1 VLAESVVPFD
11 CDRTKLSMGRGGIH
25 LGHEPDQLPP
35 SLRKLTRMLTQAD
48 LADATRIVRAHVPV
62 TPAYRWPLLEEAT
75 GAPTWVKHENAT
87 PTGAFKVRGGLVFVD
102 RLVGSG
108 QEVPGLI
115 AATRGNH
122 GQSVAY
128 AGREYG
134 LPVTIVIPE
143 GNSPDK
149 NASMAGFGAELVVHG
164 RDFQA
169 ALEHARALADA
180 QGLVF
185 VPSFHPDLVA
195 GVATGA
201 AELHEQA
208 GQLDVVYVP
217 VGLGSGICA
226 QMAVRD
232 LLGVG
237 TEVVGVVADRA
248 PAHALSF
255 EAGQPVSTPDA
266 DTFVDGVATRTPVPE
281 AVAAMVAGA
290 ARFVRVSEQDA
301 EAAMGVLWQTTHQMP
316 EPAGAL
322 ALAGLLA
329 DTARL
334 AGASAAVVMTG
345 GNCDSGLVARIVAR
359 H

>member
-1 VLAESVVPFD
+1 
-11 CDRTKLSMGRGGIH
+11 M
-25 LGHEPDQLPP
+25 
-35 SLRKLTRMLTQAD
+35 LTREELD
-48 LADATRIVRAHVPV
+48 EATRIVRTHVPV
-62 TPAYRWPLLEEAT
+62 TPAYRWPLLEEVT
-75 GAPTWVKHENAT
+75 GTPTWVKHENAT
-87 PTGAFKVRGGLVFVD
+87 PTGAFKVRGGLVFVEHLL
-102 RLVGSG
+102 RSG
-108 QEVPGLI
+108 RAVPGLV

-128 AGREYG
+128 AGRQHG
-134 LPVTIVIPE
+134 IPVTIVVPE

-164 RDFQA
+164 RDFQESREYA
-169 ALEHARALADA
+169 MALAEER
-180 QGLVF
+180 GLVP
-185 VPSFHPDLVA
+185 VPSFHRDLVA

-201 AELHEQA
+201 AELQAQA

-232 LLGVG
+232 LLGAG
-237 TEVVGVVADRA
+237 TEIVGVVSERA

-255 EAGQPVSTPDA
+255 AAGQPVSTPDA

-290 ARFVRVSEQDA
+290 ARFVQVSETGA
-301 EAAMGVLWQTTHQMP
+301 ERAMRLLWQTTHQMP
-316 EPAGAL
+316 EPAGAI

-329 DTARL
+329 DGERAPN
-334 AGASAAVVMTG
+334 AVAAVVMSG
-345 GNCDSGLVARIVAR
+345 GNCDSDLVRRIVTAW
-359 H
+359 